1 MKKYSLNIIGIALLL
16 SVSACNDWLDVEPSD
31 QVSDEKLFESG
42 DGFRNALNG
51 IYIALSSPEL
61 YGRELSWGL
70 ASVLSQTYDDKDI
83 AKSKAYGSAVKYE
96 YGEAEIKD
104 VLESVWSKG
113 YNAIANC
120 NKLISEAEAKDST
133 AFREGGLEKNLII
146 GEAKALRAMMH
157 FDILRLFAPSVA
169 SGEGDSK
176 RVPYFTEYPSKYEP
190 PLSTQEVL
198 KKVEEDLLDARRLVA
213 KHDTIVNTAT
223 MANPDYRMGGTNKAV
238 GGEFFGQRGIR
249 MNYVAINALLARVYL
264 YGNDYENAAKYAKY
278 VIDKFATARTWF
290 KFTDYYDY
298 TKVAD
303 KEKFVKLYEDIFL
316 AFYDRTLLDHI
327 SNFKMANSNLLMTL
341 KNYTALFEQDA
352 DDYRTFLTTSD
363 GKTGKTSMKWINTNS
378 TTQSVVIQYKLI
390 PIIRL
395 SEMYYILSEAKAETD
410 LPEALSYLSVV
421 RKARG
426 AKRDISGTLP
436 KDYENELTAECK
448 KEFLT
453 EGQMFFFFKRRNAPV
468 TTGTQVIQMAGKY
481 VLPIPESEIIY

>member
-1 MKKYSLNIIGIALLL
+1 MKKYSLNVIGVALLL
-16 SVSACNDWLDVEPSD
+16 SLSACNDWLDVEPSN
-31 QVSDEKLFESG
+31 QVSGEKLFESG

-51 IYIALSSPEL
+51 IYITMSSPEL

-70 ASVLSQTYDDKDI
+70 ASVLSQTYEDKDI
-83 AKSKAYGSAVKYE
+83 TKSKAYGSAVKYE
-96 YGEAEIKD
+96 YGEAEIKE

-133 AFREGGLEKNLII
+133 AFREGAVERNLII

-169 SGEGDSK
+169 SGEGESK
-176 RVPYFTEYPSKYEP
+176 RIPYFTEYPSKYEP
-190 PLSTQEVL
+190 PFSTKEIL
-198 KKVEEDLLDARRLVA
+198 KKVEEDLLDAQRLVA
-213 KHDTIVNTAT
+213 KHDTIVNTTT
-223 MANPDYRMGGTNKAV
+223 MANPDYRMGGTNKAT

-264 YGNDYENAAKYAKY
+264 YDNDLVNAAKYAKH
-278 VIDKFATARTWF
+278 VIDKFATKRTWF

-303 KEKFVKLYEDIFL
+303 KEKFIKLYEDIFL
-316 AFYDRTLLDHI
+316 AFYERKLLDNI
-327 SNFKMANSNLLMTL
+327 ADFKTANTNPLMTL
-341 KNYTALFEQDA
+341 KNYPALFEKDA
-352 DDYRTFLTTSD
+352 DDYRTFLTASD
-363 GKTGKTSMKWINTNS
+363 GKSGKASMKWINTNS
-378 TTQSVVIQYKLI
+378 TNQSVIIQYKLI
-390 PIIRL
+390 PVIRL
-395 SEMYYILSEAKAETD
+395 SEMYYILSEASAATN

-426 AKRDISGTLP
+426 AKRDISATSSN
-436 KDYENELTAECK
+436 DYYEELAAECK
-448 KEFLT
+448 KEYLT
-453 EGQMFFFFKRRNAPV
+453 EGQMFFFFKRWNTPV